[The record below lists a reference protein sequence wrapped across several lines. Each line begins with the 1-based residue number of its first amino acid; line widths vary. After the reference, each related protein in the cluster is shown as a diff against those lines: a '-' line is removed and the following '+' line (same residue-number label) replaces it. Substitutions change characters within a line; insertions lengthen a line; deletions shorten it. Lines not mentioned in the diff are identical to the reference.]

1 MLPVACKT
9 FGRVEKSLSIRQPDS
24 VPSLARLGLIV
35 GSILVGVVLLFHV
48 GYSSTTISLA
58 PKSSA
63 AAVAQVNHPAKLQSQ
78 ATSSPRFATAIAP
91 IQALAGSGTQLS
103 NSANVNVDLRMA
115 EKLMVPAPPQTDPAL
130 QGIDPRRLR
139 ASFERGIAAMQSND
153 SDATTKEGAE
163 LVSMAA
169 VLGYEPARV
178 RIVQEYSR
186 SSIIRSAVSSAEA
199 VRYSLDPL
207 FILGPQ
213 SESNRIFLV
222 LLASYFSGRHELPT
236 YANDLLA
243 TLSDDRRLQT
253 ADSLKSLLG
262 LLARVPGAC
271 TALSRAVVKARTVT
285 GPECSPGLQL
295 QVENFIRLTAP
306 IGLEARS
313 RRQALQ
319 LLESSN
325 RS

>member
-1 MLPVACKT
+1 MLPPAGAKL
-9 FGRVEKSLSIRQPDS
+9 LSMDGLRS

-35 GSILVGVVLLFHV
+35 GSILIGVVLLFHV
-48 GYSSTTISLA
+48 RYSSTTIALA

-63 AAVAQVNHPAKLQSQ
+63 PAVGQVNHPAKLQSQ

-91 IQALAGSGTQLS
+91 DQALAVSGAQLS
-103 NSANVNVDLRMA
+103 NSANVNTDLRIA
-115 EKLMVPAPPQTDPAL
+115 EKLMVPAPPQTDLAL

-139 ASFERGIAAMQSND
+139 ASFQRGMAAMQSND
-153 SDATTKEGAE
+153 SDATSEEGAE
-163 LVSMAA
+163 LVSVAA
-169 VLGYEPARV
+169 VLGYGPARV
-178 RIVQEYSR
+178 TIAQQYSR

-207 FILGPQ
+207 FVSGSQ
-213 SESNRIFLV
+213 SESNRFFLV
-222 LLASYFSGRHELPT
+222 LLASYFSGRHELPA
-236 YANDLLA
+236 YATDLLA

-253 ADSLKSLLG
+253 EDSLKSLLG

-271 TALSRAVVKARTVT
+271 TALSHAIVKARTVT

-295 QVENFIRLTAP
+295 QLENFIRLTAP
-306 IGLEARS
+306 PGLEARS

-325 RS
+325 PS

>member
-1 MLPVACKT
+1 MLPVACKS
-9 FGRVEKSLSIRQPDS
+9 FGGVEKSLSIREPDS
-24 VPSLARLGLIV
+24 VPSLVRLGLIV
-35 GSILVGVVLLFHV
+35 ASILVGPVLLFHV
-48 GYSSTTISLA
+48 GHSSTTISLA

-63 AAVAQVNHPAKLQSQ
+63 AAVAQVNHPAQLQSQ
-78 ATSSPRFATAIAP
+78 ATLAPRFARAIASD
-91 IQALAGSGTQLS
+91 QVLAGSGAQLS
-103 NSANVNVDLRMA
+103 NSANVNADFKMA
-115 EKLMVPAPPQTDPAL
+115 EKLMVSAPPDTDLAL

-139 ASFERGIAAMQSND
+139 ASFQRGMAAMQSND
-153 SDATTKEGAE
+153 SDATNKEGAE

-169 VLGYEPARV
+169 VLGYEPASV
-178 RIVQEYSR
+178 TIVQEYPR
-186 SSIIRSAVSSAEA
+186 SSVIHSAVSSAEA

-213 SESNRIFLV
+213 SQSNQIFLG
-222 LLASYFSGRHELPT
+222 LLASYFSGRHELPP

-271 TALSRAVVKARTVT
+271 TALSQAVVKARTVT

-295 QVENFIRLTAP
+295 QLENFIRLTAP
-306 IGLEARS
+306 VGLETRS

>member
-1 MLPVACKT
+1 
-9 FGRVEKSLSIRQPDS
+9 
-24 VPSLARLGLIV
+24 
-35 GSILVGVVLLFHV
+35 
-48 GYSSTTISLA
+48 
-58 PKSSA
+58 
-63 AAVAQVNHPAKLQSQ
+63 
-78 ATSSPRFATAIAP
+78 
-91 IQALAGSGTQLS
+91 
-103 NSANVNVDLRMA
+103 MA
-115 EKLMVPAPPQTDPAL
+115 EKLMVPAPPQTDRAL

-139 ASFERGIAAMQSND
+139 ASFQRGMAAMQQND
-153 SDATTKEGAE
+153 SDATTKEGAG

-178 RIVQEYSR
+178 TIVREYPR

-207 FILGPQ
+207 FVPGSQ

-222 LLASYFSGRHELPT
+222 LLASYFSGRHELPA
-236 YANDLLA
+236 YATDLLA
-243 TLSDDRRLQT
+243 TLGDDQRLQT
-253 ADSLKSLLG
+253 EESLKSLLG

-271 TALSRAVVKARTVT
+271 TGLAHAVVKSRTVT

-295 QVENFIRLTAP
+295 QLENFIRLTAP
-306 IGLEARS
+306 VGLEAES

>member
-9 FGRVEKSLSIRQPDS
+9 FGRAEKSLSMRQPDS

-63 AAVAQVNHPAKLQSQ
+63 AAVAQVNHPAKLP
-78 ATSSPRFATAIAP
+78 TSSPRFATAIAP
-91 IQALAGSGTQLS
+91 IQALAGSGTPLS

-115 EKLMVPAPPQTDPAL
+115 EKLMVPAPPQTDLAL

-139 ASFERGIAAMQSND
+139 ASFERGIASMQSND

-295 QVENFIRLTAP
+295 QLENFIRLTAP

-325 RS
+325 QS